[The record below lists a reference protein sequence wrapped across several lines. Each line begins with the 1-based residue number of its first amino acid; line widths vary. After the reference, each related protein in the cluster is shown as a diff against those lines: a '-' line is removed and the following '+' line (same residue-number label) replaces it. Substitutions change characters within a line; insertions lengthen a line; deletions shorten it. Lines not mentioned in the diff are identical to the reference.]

1 MMTYRTVQLSSC
13 VSAQGELVQVLGNGE
28 ILIRDGQTVYRG
40 RPVDFSDPLVSGSA
54 GSGHTANSELSH
66 RL

>member
-28 ILIRDGQTVYRG
+28 ILIRDGQTIYRG
-40 RPVDFSDPLVSGSA
+40 RPVEFSEPPVSGSA
-54 GSGHTANSELSH
+54 GSCLSVNSDASH
-66 RL
+66 LL